1 MRAVRGGGNF
11 RASAALLVSAFFALS
26 SPEPLLLPS
35 ERAALLPH
43 TTWQARVPSTR
54 TMGERM
60 DKMTIEEGAV
70 MMGTQRV
77 TTNHRY
83 MLSVA
88 VSSVSN
94 SSLPDSYDIRQKWWR
109 CSAVSR
115 VVNQGPCGSCYA
127 VASADT
133 VSASICIR
141 SGGIFDLMF
150 SAQDMLSCS
159 ADLKCEGGT
168 IPAALQYLCENGA
181 AEESCIT
188 YRAGDSWDHGHT
200 LDACRHTCEMD
211 EVLVVHHALSPLA
224 TKPASRE
231 GEENERGV
239 TQSRNRMLLPV
250 EGHMAAGEK
259 DPAAA
264 AAARGYHDPVDEIG
278 AIEAL
283 SPKEALAP
291 LSLPDGD
298 AIDDSGANTCY
309 NSYRLLK
316 NEAAVK
322 EAILNVGPVVAY
334 IDAYRSLVH
343 YSSGIYTCPQPS
355 ACSIGAPDL
364 NCPLGTHTKD
374 SKFDCPLHDCTSPDM
389 LY

>member
-1 MRAVRGGGNF
+1 MD
-11 RASAALLVSAFFALS
+11 
-26 SPEPLLLPS
+26 EPL
-35 ERAALLPH
+35 R
-43 TTWQARVPSTR
+43 
-54 TMGERM
+54 
-60 DKMTIEEGAV
+60 
-70 MMGTQRV
+70 
-77 TTNHRY
+77 
-83 MLSVA
+83 
-88 VSSVSN
+88 
-94 SSLPDSYDIRQKWWR
+94 
-109 CSAVSR
+109 
-115 VVNQGPCGSCYA
+115 
-127 VASADT
+127 
-133 VSASICIR
+133 
-141 SGGIFDLMF
+141 
-150 SAQDMLSCS
+150 
-159 ADLKCEGGT
+159 
-168 IPAALQYLCENGA
+168 
-181 AEESCIT
+181 
-188 YRAGDSWDHGHT
+188 
-200 LDACRHTCEMD
+200 
-211 EVLVVHHALSPLA
+211 VHHAHSPLA

-239 TQSRNRMLLPV
+239 TQSRNRMRLPV

-374 SKFDCPLHDCTSPDM
+374 FKLNCPLHDCNSPDM